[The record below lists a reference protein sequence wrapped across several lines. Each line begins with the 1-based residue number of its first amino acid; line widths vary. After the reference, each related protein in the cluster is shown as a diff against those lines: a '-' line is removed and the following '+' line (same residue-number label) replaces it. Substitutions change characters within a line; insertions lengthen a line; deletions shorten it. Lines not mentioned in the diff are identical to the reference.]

1 MAVTVKMLIVF
12 KHKSF
17 SPWSKNHCADT
28 LAILFTWRC
37 CLEEH
42 FSGSLVNVN
51 PDVWC
56 WDVWYI
62 TLCNWKMGSLYVGL
76 QAEIMTSP
84 WKRGLG
90 HNEVPNGILG
100 RSLCRTWKKLGLLLR
115 HIQSLTECFYPMPP
129 TYSSSTK
136 HKQVRQTWFMGGWPA
151 KFWTWVD
158 NNGNVPGR
166 PFPTVTS
173 GLLLSDAS
181 DMHQTLLM
189 ESRVVC
195 RRERPCGFNAF
206 SSTYCIDGGSAHLF
220 FRHQCF
226 VNDGLCNLLLPLR

>member
-1 MAVTVKMLIVF
+1 MAVIVKMLIVF

-17 SPWSKNHCADT
+17 SPWSKNHCAGM

-42 FSGSLVNVN
+42 FSGSLVSAN

-84 WKRGLG
+84 WKQGLG
-90 HNEVPNGILG
+90 HNEMQNGILG
-100 RSLCRTWKKLGLLLR
+100 RSLCRTWKKPGLLLR
-115 HIQSLTECFYPMPP
+115 HIQSLTERFYPMPP

-136 HKQVRQTWFMGGWPA
+136 HKQARRTWLMGGWPA

-158 NNGNVPGR
+158 NNGNVPAS

-173 GLLLSDAS
+173 GLLLCCSNSVHGVQGGVREGEATWAQCLFLHILQPRRVCS
-181 DMHQTLLM
+181 YLFQTPM
-189 ESRVVC
+189 FCEWW
-195 RRERPCGFNAF
+195 PMQFT
-206 SSTYCIDGGSAHLF
+206 STFKIIH
-220 FRHQCF
+220 
-226 VNDGLCNLLLPLR
+226 